1 MTSPAIQ
8 LSHGTHPCGVE
19 AYCMQFKCPAS
30 SACGEVQNR
39 LCSKLYAGADC
50 EAYPCG
56 KAEILSHRGH
66 QALGWRSV
74 SSGLLN
80 NTLSTI
86 LFMLYSA
93 LQPVLSACVVKARI
107 HARFI
112 PAGCKILRTFEA
124 LCKRRGRRSWPA
136 CGIQPHR
143 GRVHTPRGRA
153 YTLISCH
160 PHSTKCSVCRAWLF
174 SHGMASHGG
183 HSHGFQ

>member
-1 MTSPAIQ
+1 MALKLTACNSNAP
-8 LSHGTHPCGVE
+8 LRLRVV
-19 AYCMQFKCPAS
+19 KCKI
-30 SACGEVQNR
+30 ACARSFTQERIAKHTLAV
-39 LCSKLYAGADC
+39 
-50 EAYPCG
+50 

-124 LCKRRGRRSWPA
+124 LCKRRGRRSWLA

-160 PHSTKCSVCRAWLF
+160 LHSTKCSVCRAWLF